1 MEVFMRAIF
10 IGEDGSRGF
19 KYGQTYELNSDIRPI
34 HIGGKIFGQE
44 KTCICL
50 FDRNSKAWCP
60 YSSLEKIL
68 ENWRFLQV
76 NSVQ

>member
-1 MEVFMRAIF
+1 MRAIF
-10 IGEDGSRGF
+10 IGKDGSRGF
-19 KYGQTYELNSDIRPI
+19 KHGQTYELNSDIRPV
-34 HIGGKIFGQE
+34 HVGGGYIFGQE

-60 YSSLEKIL
+60 YSSLEKVL
-68 ENWRFLQV
+68 ENWHFLQV

>member
-1 MEVFMRAIF
+1 MRAIF

-19 KYGQTYELNSDIRPI
+19 KHGKTYELNSDIRPI
-34 HIGGKIFGQE
+34 HVSRGE

-68 ENWRFLQV
+68 ENWHFIQI
-76 NSVQ
+76 NPIP